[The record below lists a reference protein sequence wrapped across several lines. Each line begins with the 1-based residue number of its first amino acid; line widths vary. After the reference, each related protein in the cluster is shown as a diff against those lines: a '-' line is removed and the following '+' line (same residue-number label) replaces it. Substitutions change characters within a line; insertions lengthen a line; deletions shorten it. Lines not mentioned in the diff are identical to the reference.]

1 MVLTPYLM
9 VGMMDTF
16 HTWYIELSYGEKKPF
31 VCGGGQRS
39 FDVTR
44 GQKLKPCKCYSSRY
58 HTFDNKHVDG
68 NTASRLIV
76 MVLVAVKGYLR
87 SLEVKWHK
95 LYKLLP

>member
-1 MVLTPYLM
+1 M

-44 GQKLKPCKCYSSRY
+44 GQKLKPCTVNVIPQDITLLIISMW
-58 HTFDNKHVDG
+58 TGIQPVD
-68 NTASRLIV
+68 
-76 MVLVAVKGYLR
+76 
-87 SLEVKWHK
+87 
-95 LYKLLP
+95 